1 MQKQIENYK
10 NIVKELEV
18 ETETLKEQI
27 AKKNEK
33 ASKLREELL
42 TKQNQINTINQEL
55 VTLSQ
60 PQTLLQKELSDLT
73 QTYDEWQNN
82 CEIEANKIR
91 LVKTNIIDTQ
101 HIKDRQMYYSPVP
114 FTVELTPIWEA
125 EDMRERKANQLI
137 QNANKKIIN
146 SRPIEINGN
155 TFHYIKPDLC
165 FKKILFINPDFSN
178 PEVYNILPN
187 QEYWHLKFSNSVS
200 ETPPPNKLNNYKSI
214 LEQKTN
220 NLNEITQT
228 LTNKQQELN
237 KYQQECTDLIINQ
250 KPDDTL
256 QQELNNKETH
266 IKTLKN
272 EMQQLKIKEQGFR
285 SEIDTLKL
293 ENKNLKEK
301 YTNDLNKIQEQLN
314 TSKTENEQLEK
325 EIKEIQD
332 ELVKNGNANEALVN
346 QLNNKQTQIKDLK
359 GKINIL
365 EANEIQLQKDEEIA
379 KLQQTIQ
386 EQAEQIIKLT
396 AEIETNM
403 KTFKQQAIKIQQL
416 EGAISGLEGASGSL
430 GFENKELQ
438 HEIEKLKEQLRTEQ
452 LAHKA
457 MKKQLDDQ
465 ILRLEEDKSTLTTK
479 ADQLKIKTSKWDKS
493 VERTG
498 AVVNTVISTKSGA
511 IIGASLGSAILPGVG
526 TIIGGGIGG
535 LISGAASVAS
545 KWDTYKQWL
554 GW

>member
-1 MQKQIENYK
+1 MEEIQKQIANYK
-10 NIVKELEV
+10 NMVSELEQ
-18 ETETLKEQI
+18 ETKKLKEQI
-27 AKKNEK
+27 AKNNENTK
-33 ASKLREELL
+33 QLQEKLL
-42 TKQNQINTINQEL
+42 TKQTQINKINQEL
-55 VTLSQ
+55 VSLSNQ
-60 PQTLLQKELSDLT
+60 QISLQQELNNLT
-73 QTYDEWQNN
+73 QLFDEWEKN
-82 CEIEANKIR
+82 CEIKANEIASNLDLKNVKRVIDQKI
-91 LVKTNIIDTQ
+91 
-101 HIKDRQMYYSPVP
+101 YYSTEP
-114 FTVELTPIWEA
+114 FTVELKPFNPYQPQKNE
-125 EDMRERKANQLI
+125 
-137 QNANKKIIN
+137 NKQTIN
-146 SRPIEINGN
+146 SLEIKINN
-155 TFHYIKPDLC
+155 VKYYYIKFSFYYNFFCIKDKDLNE
-165 FKKILFINPDFSN
+165 IHRI
-178 PEVYNILPN
+178 YNITKSPTDWMF
-187 QEYWHLKFSNSVS
+187 QFSHNVS
-200 ETPPPNKLNNYKSI
+200 ETLPPTKLNNYKSL
-214 LEQKTN
+214 LEQKN
-220 NLNEITQT
+220 NDLSEIKQQ
-228 LTNKQQELN
+228 LTKKQQELN

-365 EANEIQLQKDEEIA
+365 EANEIQLQEIINQKDEEIA